1 MFAVIGTPTY
11 LASIEKWPKIDRE
24 SAEKIPQ
31 HLKENPFLG
40 KPLGYAFLREKRIR
54 ERRVYYL
61 VYEEFELV
69 LLVASSGKKDQQA
82 TIDHIKNSLEEF
94 RKAAEQISKQV
105 S

>member
-1 MFAVIGTPTY
+1 MFVVIGTPTY
-11 LASIEKWPKIDRE
+11 LASIEKWPKVDKE

-31 HLKENPFLG
+31 QLKENPFFG
-40 KPLGYAFLREKRIR
+40 KPLGYTFLREKRIR

-61 VYEEFELV
+61 VYEELELV

-82 TIDHIKNSLEEF
+82 TIDHIKNSLDEF
-94 RKAAEQISKQV
+94 RAVAENISKQV